1 MRDAVWPFNTLSPL
15 VSITRK
21 HFIKLSSHVLAF
33 RGSAFRTAIKILMPF
48 AEFHSSK
55 QKMWNMSCHDS
66 AKSRRRRYKH
76 NSSKNI
82 LKLFPRSIDC
92 CRKALRLLY
101 YSTAHMYVN
110 LFVCRQ
116 QLQPS
121 LNHTMSSSLQPSL
134 LAPLCSL
141 LNRLPL
147 ILQQLLALLCDHF
160 SLDRQQLQV
169 GESVSE
175 WVSGTVHWCAL
186 VCVCVF
192 EWVCLYLFSAFPVLR
207 QLRY

>member
-1 MRDAVWPFNTLSPL
+1 MSLHFGETRFKRQLKFWCPSRNFTHQNKKCETWAVMTAQR
-15 VSITRK
+15 VEEEDTYITVK
-21 HFIKLSSHVLAF
+21 
-33 RGSAFRTAIKILMPF
+33 
-48 AEFHSSK
+48 
-55 QKMWNMSCHDS
+55 
-66 AKSRRRRYKH
+66 
-76 NSSKNI
+76 KNI

-92 CRKALRLLY
+92 SRKALRLLY
-101 YSTAHMYVN
+101 YSTAHMYEYVP
-110 LFVCRQ
+110 VCVCK
-116 QLQPS
+116 LQPS
-121 LNHTMSSSLQPSL
+121 LNHTMSSSLQASL

-175 WVSGTVHWCAL
+175 WVSVRHCAL
-186 VCVCVF
+186 VCTRVCVCVCVS
-192 EWVCLYLFSAFPVLR
+192 EWVCLYLFSAFPALR